1 MIIIKNIEKEIK
13 NQQSLKISNLEFHK
27 GYIYSI
33 LGHNGSGKSTLLKI
47 LYNIENFQN
56 GKIIINNEEVN
67 IDSIYDN
74 MSYNPQQNRFLSGT
88 LKDNFNCIYKY
99 SKNKDLLSKD
109 KLYNLIKEFELEK
122 RLDTNIKKLSG
133 GEQGK
138 AQFIRTLI
146 MNKNFILLDEPMANM
161 DLKTIKKV
169 EQKIFE
175 LKEAKKTVILVT
187 HDFMQAKKLSDYI
200 VFMENLKYIDT
211 YTCEEF
217 FIKYNV

>member
-1 MIIIKNIEKEIK
+1 MITIKNLDKKIK
-13 NQQSLKISNLEFHK
+13 NQQSLKISNLNFNK

-47 LYNIENFQN
+47 LYNIEDFQS
-56 GKIIINNEEVN
+56 GKITINTEDTN
-67 IDSIYDN
+67 IDAVYEN
-74 MSYNPQQNRFLSGT
+74 MAYNPQQNRFLSGS
-88 LKDNFNCIYKY
+88 LKDNFDYIYKY

-109 KLYNLIKEFELEK
+109 KLDNLLKEFELDMK
-122 RLDTNIKKLSG
+122 LDTNVKRLSG

-169 EQKIFE
+169 EEKILE
-175 LKEAKKTVILVT
+175 LKEEKKTVILVT
-187 HDFMQAKKLSDYI
+187 HDFIQAKRLSDYI
-200 VFMENLKYIDT
+200 VFMENLNYINTYNCEDFFEKYGI
-211 YTCEEF
+211 
-217 FIKYNV
+217 